1 MAADRALVATGLLRG
16 AGLFVRDPGG
26 WRRLD
31 HLASTGLA
39 VSPDGQQVA
48 RALWTSDDPQ
58 THGELIISDATGALR
73 YLRVDELQEP
83 HGLVWDRDDV
93 VAVSTLRNALLW
105 IDAAGRVTRRRTFP
119 GDGDAWHV
127 NCPAWAGSRL
137 VATAFGQHDRHRDWA
152 APGAMAGGGII
163 VDVESGTP
171 IATGLSAP
179 HDPVP
184 LPGGGWL
191 VCDSKTHRL
200 LRLDHAGTIT
210 GAADL
215 GGWTRGL
222 VVDGDEIHVGV
233 SVRRWDGGDGT
244 ASVVTLRR
252 DDLTVLGREPLPC
265 DEIFALVLVPRA
277 LVDGLAVGFSTNPA
291 REAPLAPHG
300 DALAAGD
307 AWDDAQLAVTLA
319 AHCDAEQPAG
329 RWFAVSFELAS
340 DAPEPALPVGAATWR
355 IGARWIASDG
365 TPTDTG
371 ARARWPAP
379 IPAGGRAA
387 GTIRVHAPE
396 RAGTHTLE
404 LRLVQEQRRW
414 HETAAAQLSISVTTR

>member
-16 AGLFVRDPGG
+16 AGLFVREPGG

-58 THGELIISDATGALR
+58 THGELLISDATGVLR

-83 HGLVWDRDDV
+83 HGLVWDGDHV

-105 IDAAGRVTRRRTFP
+105 IDPAGRITRRRTFP
-119 GDGDAWHV
+119 GEGDAWHV
-127 NCPAWAGSRL
+127 NCPAWAGGRL
-137 VATAFGQHDRHRDWA
+137 VATAFGRHERHRDWA
-152 APGAMAGGGII
+152 APGAMVGGGII
-163 VDVESGTP
+163 LDVDTGTP

-184 LPGGGWL
+184 LAGGGWL

-200 LRLDHAGTIT
+200 LRLDTTGTLV
-210 GAADL
+210 GAAEL
-215 GGWTRGL
+215 GGWTRG
-222 VVDGDEIHVGV
+222 VVIDGDQVHVGV

-244 ASVVTLRR
+244 ASVVTLHL
-252 DDLTVLGREPLPC
+252 DDLAILSREPLPC
-265 DEIFALVLVPRA
+265 DELFALALVPRP

-291 REAPLAPHG
+291 REATLAPHG

-307 AWDDAQLAVTLA
+307 TWDEAEIDLGLTAQCEPE
-319 AHCDAEQPAG
+319 HPAG
-329 RWFAVSFELAS
+329 RWFSVTFELAS
-340 DAPEPALPVGAATWR
+340 RGPQSALPVGAAAWR
-355 IGARWIASDG
+355 IGARWIADDG

-379 IPAGGRAA
+379 IAPGGRAA

-396 RAGTHTLE
+396 RPGTHTLE
-404 LRLVQEQRRW
+404 LRLVQDQRRW
-414 HETAAAQLSISVTTR
+414 HRAAATQLSIGVTTR